1 MTQPQPRDNHLL
13 KGYLFA
19 IGATLIWSG
28 NFIIAKGLSDQI
40 PPIGLAFWRWVV
52 AFLGL
57 LPFVIGGMA
66 GRLQIMRKHFL
77 YLSAVAITGVSVFNT
92 LIYIGGHT
100 TTAINLSLM
109 AISAPMFMIL
119 LARFCFG
126 EKITPRKALGTLVTA
141 SGVVVLVTGG
151 SVETLLHLNFAR
163 GDLWVLISAICFAV
177 YTMLI
182 RIKPAEITG
191 STLLFASFLL
201 GLLYLTPFYIWEHF
215 TQEAV
220 HFTENTSA
228 AILYIGLGASL
239 ISYHLWNNAVA
250 ILGPTK
256 PGLLY
261 YLVPL
266 FASFS
271 AWLFLGES
279 ITLVHVTS
287 LSLIIGGIL
296 LANR

>member
-1 MTQPQPRDNHLL
+1 MTQPQSGANSAL

-52 AFLGL
+52 AFLAL
-57 LPFVIGGMA
+57 LPFVINGLPQ
-66 GRLQIMRKHFL
+66 RITVIRQHFV
-77 YLSAVAITGVSVFNT
+77 YLSAVAITGVSIFNT
-92 LIYIGGHT
+92 LIYIGGHS
-100 TTAINLSLM
+100 TTAINLALV

-119 LARFCFG
+119 LARLCFG
-126 EKITPRKALGTLVTA
+126 EQITLRKALGTVVTA
-141 SGVVVLVTGG
+141 TGVLVLVSGA
-151 SVETLLHLNFAR
+151 SIETLLQLNFAR
-163 GDLWVLISAICFAV
+163 GDLWMLISAICFAT

-182 RIKPAEITG
+182 RSKPATISG
-191 STLLFASFLL
+191 SNLLFSSFLL
-201 GLLYLTPFYIWEHF
+201 GLLYLSPFYLWEHVTVGSVNF
-215 TQEAV
+215 TSSTV
-220 HFTENTSA
+220 P
-228 AILYIGLGASL
+228 AILYIGIGASL
-239 ISYHLWNNAVA
+239 TSYHLWNKAVA

-266 FASFS
+266 FASLE

-279 ITLVHVTS
+279 ISLVHVTS
-287 LSLIIGGIL
+287 LSLIVGGIL